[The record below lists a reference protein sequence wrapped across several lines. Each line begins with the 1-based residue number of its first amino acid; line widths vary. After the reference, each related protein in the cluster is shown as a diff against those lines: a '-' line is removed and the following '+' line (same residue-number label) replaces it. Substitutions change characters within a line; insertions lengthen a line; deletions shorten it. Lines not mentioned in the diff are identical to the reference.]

1 MAGVNLVVLL
11 GRVGRDPETR
21 TTNNGNT
28 IATFS
33 LATSE
38 RYKDRNGE
46 QQEETQW
53 HRCTAFGKL
62 AEIVSQYVVKGQ
74 ELHITGKIKYGKYTG
89 QDGIEKYTTDIIAR
103 DMQMLG
109 KPQQQTAKPA
119 AVQPAPQKAPD
130 DFDDDIPF

>member
-11 GRVGRDPETR
+11 GRVGKDPETR

-74 ELHITGKIKYGKYTG
+74 ELHITGKIKYGKYAG
-89 QDGIEKYTTDIIAR
+89 QDGIEKYTTDIIVR

-119 AVQPAPQKAPD
+119 AVQPAPQEAPD
-130 DFDDDIPF
+130 DFDDDLPF